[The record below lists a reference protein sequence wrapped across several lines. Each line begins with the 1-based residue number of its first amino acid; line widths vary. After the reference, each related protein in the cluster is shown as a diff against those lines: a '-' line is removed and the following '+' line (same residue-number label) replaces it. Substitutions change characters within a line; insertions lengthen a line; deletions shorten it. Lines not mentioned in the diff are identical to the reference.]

1 MASQNPIHTLSTPNP
16 VERPRAKPLATTARS
31 AGYGRGSGLPHHRGR
46 QGKNM
51 TMPPSVA
58 PKIANRSTPMRRSH
72 SRATEGEG
80 LETETGTGACAET
93 TGMDVGAGDL
103 SSPMLVES
111 LGKGSLGS
119 EIIARVVF

>member
-1 MASQNPIHTLSTPNP
+1 MSDHS
-16 VERPRAKPLATTARS
+16 
-31 AGYGRGSGLPHHRGR
+31 GR
-46 QGKNM
+46 QGKIM
-51 TMPPSVA
+51 SITPSVA
-58 PKIANRSTPMRRSH
+58 HKKTNRSTPMRRSH
-72 SRATEGEG
+72 RRATEGEC

-111 LGKGSLGS
+111 LAKGNLGS